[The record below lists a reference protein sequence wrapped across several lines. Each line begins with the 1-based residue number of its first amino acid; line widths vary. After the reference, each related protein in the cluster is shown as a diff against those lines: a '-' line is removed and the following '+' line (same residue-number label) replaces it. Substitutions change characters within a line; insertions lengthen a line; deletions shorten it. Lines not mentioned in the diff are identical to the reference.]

1 MPSLLCVLRS
11 PSKLMAFLPG
21 ESKIQIREVSERERG
36 KSLKNQRR
44 KQISRLGAA
53 CTRHFRVG
61 TSRPGRRC
69 CPPTCGE
76 TNAMD
81 TPSSSKDGD
90 DLTKGSQSW
99 LRDLWSQKV
108 TPDPPPLA
116 RQSSRTSLPV
126 FFDRDGRVG
135 PTALWLKE
143 PHSLTALSMERSEED
158 AREAELARAAQVALE
173 IAQAS
178 VLCHPY
184 HRIFHRFTSLFQV
197 FSRLTTDEL

>member
-1 MPSLLCVLRS
+1 
-11 PSKLMAFLPG
+11 
-21 ESKIQIREVSERERG
+21 
-36 KSLKNQRR
+36 
-44 KQISRLGAA
+44 
-53 CTRHFRVG
+53 
-61 TSRPGRRC
+61 
-69 CPPTCGE
+69 
-76 TNAMD
+76 MD
-81 TPSSSKDGD
+81 TPSSAKDGD

-116 RQSSRTSLPV
+116 RQSSRTTLPV

-135 PTALWLKE
+135 ATALWLKE
-143 PHSLTALSMERSEED
+143 PHALTGLSMERSEED

-178 VLCHPY
+178 VLYYPY